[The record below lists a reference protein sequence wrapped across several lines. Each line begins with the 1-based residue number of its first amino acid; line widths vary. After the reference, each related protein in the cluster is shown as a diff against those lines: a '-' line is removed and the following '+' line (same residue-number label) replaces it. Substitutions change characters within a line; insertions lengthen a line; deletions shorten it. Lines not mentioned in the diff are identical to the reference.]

1 MHLEFAVFRGRSRYS
16 PRDINSRNS
25 TQFGDYVIMNLRT
38 DPYSGGIRF
47 SAHAVQR
54 MFERSVGKGDVV
66 EVIRNGE
73 KIADYPDDSPYPT
86 CLILGFVQGRP
97 MHVVLANSS
106 EDDTGI
112 VVTAYEP
119 DSELWDDNF
128 KNRRQ

>member
-1 MHLEFAVFRGRSRYS
+1 
-16 PRDINSRNS
+16 
-25 TQFGDYVIMNLRT
+25 MNKKT
-38 DPYSGGIRF
+38 GPYSGGICF

-54 MFERSVGKGDVV
+54 IFERSLRKGDVV

-73 KIADYPDDSPYPT
+73 KIADYLDDSPYPI

-97 MHVVLANSS
+97 MHVVLANNS